1 MKQKLGME
9 HGRREASPEFQIV
22 QSFSVHG
29 GCKQKSSC
37 NMAWSRHQDRW
48 AAGAT
53 QPVAGTH
60 FGNNAWT
67 RVAEQTRFVC
77 DDTFSSWAFLPEK
90 VVGVAPY
97 ATDGATSTNPK
108 GALVFRKEKQKEN
121 KNMPKKNHASTKME
135 KQAFT
140 APDELH
146 YQRKGQ
152 CWTQLQRRSGSKIR
166 AA

>member
-37 NMAWSRHQDRW
+37 NIAWSRHQDRW

-53 QPVAGTH
+53 QPAAGTDS
-60 FGNNAWT
+60 GNIAWT
-67 RVAEQTRFVC
+67 RVAKQTKFVC
-77 DDTFSSWAFLPEK
+77 DDTFSSWASLPEK

-97 ATDGATSTNPK
+97 ATDGATSAKPK

-121 KNMPKKNHASTKME
+121 KKTCQKKPMQVRRWKSKRLQQQMNFIIKE
-135 KQAFT
+135 KANV
-140 APDELH
+140 
-146 YQRKGQ
+146 G
-152 CWTQLQRRSGSKIR
+152 RSYSR
-166 AA
+166 